1 MHVTLHVWRQAG
13 PDAPGTMETYDA
25 PDISEEMSF
34 LEMLDIVNERL
45 NAEGRE
51 PIAFEHDCREGIC
64 GSCGMMINGQ
74 AHGPQKG
81 TATCQLHMRKFADGD
96 EIFIEPWRARAF
108 PVLKDLIVDR
118 AAFDQIVEAGG
129 YITAPT
135 GAAPDANL
143 MPIPKE
149 VADAAM
155 DAAACIGCGACV
167 AACPNSAA
175 QLFTVGQ
182 AQPPQPAA
190 RRARPSATSAPQAM
204 VDTMED
210 VLRLLHEPR
219 RVPGGVPEGDLDRLH
234 RLHEPRLRQGPAQEP
249 QAPQPGLTAFCGR
262 CARHASV
269 SVHRSG
275 QSLPSGWI
283 ASSTMSPMPGSRRS
297 WATSA
302 ATLCRCSRARLEDLE
317 DDRQEADADD
327 HEDRDLEVLLDH
339 VDLPEEVAEQRD
351 AEGPDR
357 AADDV
362 ELHEGAVVHP
372 ADAGRDRRE
381 GADDRH
387 EAGQDDGLGPYL
399 SKNAWALSTFSC
411 LKNRE
416 SGRWNSAG
424 PTRWPNR

>member
-13 PDAPGTMETYDA
+13 PEAPGTMETYDA

-96 EIFIEPWRARAF
+96 HIYIEPWRARAF

-118 AAFDQIVEAGG
+118 SPFDRIIEAGG
-129 YITAPT
+129 FVTAPT

-143 MPIPKE
+143 TPVPKE

-175 QLFTVGQ
+175 QLFTSAKVSHLNLLPQGQ
-182 AQPPQPAA
+182 AERYQ
-190 RRARPSATSAPQAM
+190 RVTAM

-210 VLRLLHEPR
+210 
-219 RVPGGVPEGDLDRLH
+219 
-234 RLHEPRLRQGPAQEP
+234 
-249 QAPQPGLTAFCGR
+249 FF
-262 CARHASV
+262 
-269 SVHRSG
+269 
-275 QSLPSGWI
+275 
-283 ASSTMSPMPGSRRS
+283 GSC
-297 WATSA
+297 TNHGE
-302 ATLCRCSRARLEDLE
+302 C
-317 DDRQEADADD
+317 QEACPKEISIDFIAYMN
-327 HEDRDLEVLLDH
+327 RDYVKAQ
-339 VDLPEEVAEQRD
+339 V
-351 AEGPDR
+351 
-357 AADDV
+357 
-362 ELHEGAVVHP
+362 
-372 ADAGRDRRE
+372 
-381 GADDRH
+381 
-387 EAGQDDGLGPYL
+387 
-399 SKNAWALSTFSC
+399 
-411 LKNRE
+411 KNRKLLAQ
-416 SGRWNSAG
+416 G
-424 PTRWPNR
+424 